1 VVRRPSGLSRQLD
14 SPDYL
19 GLSNMPLTPTTP
31 LEKRA
36 GTAPEG
42 RIRRAVL
49 RDQCAR
55 PQQGVGRILVGHIV
69 PECLSPILKA
79 YHLRSSYD
87 RY

>member
-1 VVRRPSGLSRQLD
+1 MVRRPSVLSSCLD
-14 SPDYL
+14 SPGYL

-49 RDQCAR
+49 RN
-55 PQQGVGRILVGHIV
+55 QGAPASVGFSGAISF
-69 PECLSPILKA
+69 PKCLRPILKT
-79 YHLRSSYD
+79 YRPGPSYI
-87 RY
+87 